1 MLNSVQHLYLVIS
14 RILRS
19 RNKFGMTGGEYF
31 CNPKGVGFFCNVFFF
46 FEKCDYFFI
55 IFFFTKN
62 IQIFCKSI
70 NSRIDSIEQPKHIPH
85 ILTKEKMKAFS
96 SLATRDQSG
105 TYSASYSKF
114 DHEYH
119 YIRSL
124 FYTVLLSFL
133 VVMIIA
139 TIRY

>member
-1 MLNSVQHLYLVIS
+1 MDNLLFGLSSIARGMQHTIFAIFQHQLAWGFVL
-14 RILRS
+14 
-19 RNKFGMTGGEYF
+19 
-31 CNPKGVGFFCNVFFF
+31 GFFASTV
-46 FEKCDYFFI
+46 I
-55 IFFFTKN
+55 HALV
-62 IQIFCKSI
+62 
-70 NSRIDSIEQPKHIPH
+70 SIEQPKHIPH